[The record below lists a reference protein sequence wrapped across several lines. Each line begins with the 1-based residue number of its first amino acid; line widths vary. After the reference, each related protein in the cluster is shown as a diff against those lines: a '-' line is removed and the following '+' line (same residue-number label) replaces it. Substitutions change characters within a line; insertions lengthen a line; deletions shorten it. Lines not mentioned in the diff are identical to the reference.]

1 MENFDP
7 TVTEFVHISKVR
19 IAVMWFKILQGDI
32 SLRRQL
38 REAVGIFFYI
48 SEIRLALKYEE

>member
-38 REAVGIFFYI
+38 REAVGIFFI
-48 SEIRLALKYEE
+48 FQKSD